1 MEKIQ
6 IRIQQIW
13 ICVLDISCL
22 SCGALG
28 KLANLFEPSFI
39 HIVSENW
46 GFPSG
51 SVVKNHPA
59 NAGDAEDANLIP
71 RSGRSPGEANGNPL
85 QYACLG
91 NPMNR
96 EYRLARFH
104 GVAKSWRYWVTNAF
118 TLCVYWI
125 PDESEMQAGKKASGK
140 LQHWKISCPCR
151 HLEYEEEG
159 ICCSSW
165 P

>member
-91 NPMNR
+91 NPMDR
-96 EYRLARFH
+96 GTWQITVC
-104 GVAKSWRYWVTNAF
+104 GVARVRNDFEIKPPPQSTRIKWVFSPLSLLPFFFLSLSLTSTN
-118 TLCVYWI
+118 
-125 PDESEMQAGKKASGK
+125 SGIFYSVGFNS
-140 LQHWKISCPCR
+140 L
-151 HLEYEEEG
+151 
-159 ICCSSW
+159 
-165 P
+165 